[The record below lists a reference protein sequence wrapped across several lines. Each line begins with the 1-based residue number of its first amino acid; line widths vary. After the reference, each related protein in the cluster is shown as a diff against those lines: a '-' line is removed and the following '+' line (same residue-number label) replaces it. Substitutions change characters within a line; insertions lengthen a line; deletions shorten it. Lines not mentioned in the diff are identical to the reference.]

1 MTVAPPRPLPRPA
14 PEGGPRTG
22 PLLDGRRHGARWLA
36 AAALCTALAG
46 CGEQTLYSRLDER
59 QANEMVAVLRLSGI
73 PADKVASE
81 GGYAVTAAE
90 SDFARAVQ
98 TLRTMGLPREDFDSL
113 GKVFKREGFVST
125 PLEERSRLVHALS
138 QELSH
143 TVSSI
148 DGVLLARVAL
158 VLPAKHPLDD
168 KVVPSS
174 ASVLIK
180 VRPGLDVDA
189 LVPKIRALVVNSVEG
204 LPYDSV
210 TVVPFEA
217 EAWVPP
223 APAGGMTGG
232 LRAALW
238 AGAVVGTLSLAA
250 AGLVAWRRRRGRPAL
265 PPPLAAVL
273 PRQAGE
279 LR

>member
-1 MTVAPPRPLPRPA
+1 MKPPRSLRVA
-14 PEGGPRTG
+14 V
-22 PLLDGRRHGARWLA
+22 LA
-36 AAALCTALAG
+36 ALALVG

-73 PADKVASE
+73 PADKVAGE

-90 SDFARAVQ
+90 DHFARAVQ
-98 TLRTMGLPREDFDSL
+98 TLRAMGLPREDFDSL

-125 PLEERSRLVHALS
+125 PLEERSRLIHALS

-158 VLPAKHPLDD
+158 VVPAKHPLED
-168 KVVPSS
+168 KPVPSS

-189 LVPKIRALVVNSVEG
+189 LVPKIRALIVNSVEG
-204 LPYDSV
+204 LPYESV

-217 EAWVPP
+217 EAWLPSA
-223 APAGGMTGG
+223 APEPMAPG
-232 LRAALW
+232 LRWALW
-238 AGAVVGTLSLAA
+238 ALAGVGAASLGG
-250 AGLVAWRRRRGRPAL
+250 AGLVAWRRRQGRPL
-265 PPPLAAVL
+265 PSRLAAMLADRRVAPL
-273 PRQAGE
+273 TQDAAP
-279 LR
+279 